1 MTEAPEDSIL
11 GLILEDLRFYRE
23 LNLTVKEIQ
32 LGEMAYYSILRDA
45 PIGYGFTPDH
55 CDRLFG
61 LPLKRLADQGPW
73 HRNYLIAESHVQTP
87 KQPSSSNA

>member
-1 MTEAPEDSIL
+1 MTEVSEDNIL

-32 LGEMAYYSILRDA
+32 LGEMAYYSILRYA
-45 PIGYGFTPDH
+45 LISYGVTPTH

-61 LPLKRLADQGPW
+61 LPLKRLTDQGPW
-73 HRNYLIAESHVQTP
+73 HRNYLIAESHAQTP
-87 KQPSSSNA
+87 KPPNLSNA